1 METRLDRL
9 VICPKCHTTH
19 KRVRL
24 KYGKKALCQNCN
36 TVLYRYHKNLIKNLL
51 IINWV
56 SFIFLIVTYLFSIMK
71 INFNGVYQH
80 LNMFLVFDTIFNS
93 GFYIVGFT
101 LGFLIFIFPVLIN
114 AIMVVILI
122 LMMLKKSPYSVKRLL
137 ILVAKLVPWSMLDV
151 FFISILISMV
161 KLFNYAN
168 VELDIAFGSLAL
180 VVFLNILTFKRVR
193 FSAIWEEYRKIY
205 GRV

>member
-1 METRLDRL
+1 M
-9 VICPKCHTTH
+9 VSI
-19 KRVRL
+19 
-24 KYGKKALCQNCN
+24 YWG
-36 TVLYRYHKNLIKNLL
+36 LL
-51 IINWV
+51 
-56 SFIFLIVTYLFSIMK
+56 
-71 INFNGVYQH
+71 
-80 LNMFLVFDTIFNS
+80 
-93 GFYIVGFT
+93 
-101 LGFLIFIFPVLIN
+101 LGFLNLEFPVLIN

-122 LMMLKKSPYSVKRLL
+122 LMRLKKSPYSVKRLL